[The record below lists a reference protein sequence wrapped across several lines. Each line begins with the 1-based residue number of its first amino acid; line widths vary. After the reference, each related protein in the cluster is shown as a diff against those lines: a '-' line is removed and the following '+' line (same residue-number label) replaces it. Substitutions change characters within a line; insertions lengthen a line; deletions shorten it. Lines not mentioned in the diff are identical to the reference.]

1 MSTLFIV
8 TGDALSNVSMSGHF
22 DLDRT
27 CIDDNPISLA
37 PSLSLSQPLR
47 VLAIFFKIWTIIF
60 SR

>member
-8 TGDALSNVSMSGHF
+8 TGDALGNVSMSGHF

-37 PSLSLSQPLR
+37 RSLSLSTVKNTLKMMICD
-47 VLAIFFKIWTIIF
+47 LGLEKAE
-60 SR
+60 